1 LIPDRG
7 GCSARELLA
16 SLCTEEDVG
25 WVGGRPTNHFITP
38 VMDGIIGIIDIC
50 RYGWF
55 SVGFMFIDIL
65 LSAALSIMN
74 HEWKDADAAA
84 DVGLGQKEG
93 AQPHGRYLLPHLSC
107 RVITDYTVIH

>member
-1 LIPDRG
+1 M
-7 GCSARELLA
+7 
-16 SLCTEEDVG
+16 
-25 WVGGRPTNHFITP
+25 GGRPTNHFITP

-93 AQPHGRYLLPHLSC
+93 AQPHGRYLRPHLSC